1 MRRMKK
7 ITVLI
12 PAYNEE
18 EVLPSFKEAF
28 LYIEGIDFQPF
39 DEHLLIQESTQY
51 RLNGMFNDQEKRIL
65 QSDQY
70 RFSSY
75 FKRENILIHFNE
87 VTALE
92 ESLELKF
99 ENTGSYIFEQIS
111 LVSRPYDQ
119 VEATSL
125 ADKKQNHALTIH
137 TFESDYVIGTIENDE
152 QGMLVTSIPYSEGW
166 TILADGEEL
175 PTEKVN
181 IGFVD
186 ARIPVGEFEIEF
198 VYETPYL
205 KLGFAITI
213 VGLVGVGLLYL
224 NKIRE

>member
-1 MRRMKK
+1 MKK

-18 EVLPSFKEAF
+18 EVLPSFKEA
-28 LYIEGIDFQPF
+28 LDQVIEGIDFQPF
-39 DEHLLIQESTQY
+39 DEHFLLQESTQY
-51 RLNGMFNDQEKRIL
+51 RLNGMFNYQEKRIL
-65 QSDQY
+65 QSDRY

-87 VTALE
+87 VTELE
-92 ESLELKF
+92 ESLELKY
-99 ENTGSYIFEQIS
+99 ENTGSYSFERIS
-111 LVSRPYDQ
+111 LVSRPYDP
-119 VEATSL
+119 VEAARL
-125 ADKKQNHALTIH
+125 ADEKQNQALIIQ
-137 TFESDYVIGTIENDE
+137 TFESDYVVGTIQNEE
-152 QGMLVTSIPYSEGW
+152 EGVLVTSIPYSEGW
-166 TILADGEEL
+166 TVLADGEEL

-181 IGFVD
+181 IGFVG
-186 ARIPVGEFEIEF
+186 ARIPAGEYEIEF

>member
-1 MRRMKK
+1 MKK
-7 ITVLI
+7 ITFLI

-18 EVLPSFKEAF
+18 EVLPSFKEA
-28 LYIEGIDFQPF
+28 LDQYIEGIDFQPF

-111 LVSRPYDQ
+111 LVSRPYD
-119 VEATSL
+119 
-125 ADKKQNHALTIH
+125 
-137 TFESDYVIGTIENDE
+137 
-152 QGMLVTSIPYSEGW
+152 
-166 TILADGEEL
+166 
-175 PTEKVN
+175 
-181 IGFVD
+181 
-186 ARIPVGEFEIEF
+186 
-198 VYETPYL
+198 
-205 KLGFAITI
+205 
-213 VGLVGVGLLYL
+213 
-224 NKIRE
+224 